1 MTPTGSIDEYSDE
14 ESSFNHNIFGHE
26 SSSSVDISCVI
37 SFRDDDTIDNRD
49 SSEISID
56 LSEISNTSI
65 ATIDKSDT
73 IEPDSQSISLD
84 QSILRQ
90 MNDCQVSETKDRFPY
105 LKLYQKL
112 LNENI
117 LNFDNLDDYSKYV
130 KQTEL
135 NHLIHSKLLMKKN
148 DNILPT
154 NVLTSNYHGNFD
166 QEMQAKKPNK
176 NSNLNLLSNSS
187 SSWWCKGLF
196 KKLNLKS
203 DLSSNCTISDY
214 KRETISNNGDFKQP
228 QMIENTFHDPK
239 GFTYLYGTSAPKKV
253 YLQRKLKIR
262 HLQMISLGGT
272 LGVGLL
278 LNSGKAINIAGGFG
292 ATLAFSIT
300 GLIVFATVLS
310 FSEMVTFVSVV
321 DGVSGLSSRFV
332 DDAFGFAVGWL
343 YFLSFAVGLAGE
355 IVASVIMLAY
365 YPYLKI
371 TTSQGSAVGF
381 VFLFLALTV
390 TCNLIDIR
398 VFGEVEYLSSLGKL
412 IAILVMT
419 ILMILLNTG
428 KIGGEYIGFRY
439 WNYSKSDFDHNL
451 IFGLFRPNFNLHDNG
466 INTEGIPG
474 ASGRL
479 LSLIVAIMV
488 TSFAYSG
495 TEIVCIAACEAK
507 DPRRALPSATKR
519 VFWRILIFY
528 VIAVFVVSLNIYAGD
543 PRLLRYWGQV
553 IVNFDDSYAINYVG
567 GWNCH
572 TGDISFAG
580 YGSGAQSPWIIA
592 LQSSNLCRTSWVING
607 LLVFCAVSCG
617 NAQLY
622 VSSRTVYSLALQ
634 GKAPRVLTRCNRW
647 GIPYVAVLFAASFGL
662 FSLISVSEKATVV
675 FQNLTSLISS
685 SGIMV
690 WFAMNLSFIRFY
702 YGLKK
707 RPDIISRND
716 KLYPY
721 KSFGQPFTA
730 MIGLFGSGF
739 IILGMGWVVFLN
751 GEWNTWFFFSSY
763 GTIILFFVL
772 YFGYR
777 FAKGSRIPSL
787 EQLDYDSGRT
797 ELDREIWSRGR
808 TFDGRSIKDVTNKLL
823 SFLA

>member
-1 MTPTGSIDEYSDE
+1 MTLSGSIGEYSEEESFNNDLFNNVDDE
-14 ESSFNHNIFGHE
+14 ESD
-26 SSSSVDISCVI
+26 DISCVI
-37 SFRDDDTIDNRD
+37 SFRDNNDYDHDEVAVDDVEVPD
-49 SSEISID
+49 ISID
-56 LSEISNTSI
+56 MDISELTSTNSVVDI
-65 ATIDKSDT
+65 HDFHRLESASDYSYSLN
-73 IEPDSQSISLD
+73 ESII
-84 QSILRQ
+84 QK
-90 MNDCQVSETKDRFPY
+90 MNNDTLPNERFPY
-105 LKLYQKL
+105 LKMYQELDTKD
-112 LNENI
+112 
-117 LNFDNLDDYSKYV
+117 NFNLANLDDYSKYV

-135 NHLIHSKLLMKKN
+135 NHLIQSKLGN
-148 DNILPT
+148 HN
-154 NVLTSNYHGNFD
+154 NVLSTDVQMENFHGNFD
-166 QEMQAKKPNK
+166 VEKKTIK
-176 NSNLNLLSNSS
+176 NSKSWKDFWKNDDAHESASFSDYKNSS
-187 SSWWCKGLF
+187 SNKPQSIDSTF
-196 KKLNLKS
+196 
-203 DLSSNCTISDY
+203 
-214 KRETISNNGDFKQP
+214 NN
-228 QMIENTFHDPK
+228 PK
-239 GFTYLYGTSAPKKV
+239 GFTYTYGTSTPKKV

-292 ATLAFSIT
+292 ATLAFVIT
-300 GLIVFATVLS
+300 GIIVLATVLS
-310 FSEMVTFVSVV
+310 FLEMVTFVSVV

-365 YPYLKI
+365 YPYLHI
-371 TTSQGSAVGF
+371 TTGKGAAIGF
-381 VFLFLALTV
+381 VFLFLALTL
-390 TCNLIDIR
+390 TSNLIDIR
-398 VFGEVEYLSSLGKL
+398 IFGEVEYWSSLAKL
-412 IAILVMT
+412 ISILVMT
-419 ILMILLNTG
+419 VMMILLNTG
-428 KIGGEYIGFRY
+428 KIGSEYIGFKY
-439 WNYSKSDFDHNL
+439 WTFSKSDFDHKL
-451 IFGLFRPNFNLHDNG
+451 IFGLFRPNFNLNDDG
-466 INTEGIPG
+466 VNTEGIGG
-474 ASGRL
+474 ASGRFF
-479 LSLIVAIMV
+479 SLIVAIMV

-528 VIAVFVVSLNIYAGD
+528 VIAVFMVSLNLYAGD
-543 PRLLRYWGQV
+543 PRLLRYYTDV
-553 IVNFDDSYAINYVG
+553 SVDFNTNYAVEYVG
-567 GWNCH
+567 GNHCSA
-572 TGDISFAG
+572 GAQVFAG
-580 YGSGAQSPWIIA
+580 YGNGAQSPWIIA
-592 LQSSNLCRTSWVING
+592 LQSSNLCRASWAING

-622 VSSRTVYSLALQ
+622 VLSRTIYSLALQ
-634 GKAPRVLTRCNRW
+634 GKAPKVLTKCNRW

-662 FSLISVSEKATVV
+662 FSFISISEKATVV
-675 FQNLTSLISS
+675 FQNLTSIISS

-721 KSFGQPFTA
+721 KSFGQPYTA
-730 MIGLFGSGF
+730 MVGLVGSGF
-739 IILGMGWVVFLN
+739 LILGMGWVVFLN

-763 GTIILFFVL
+763 GTILLFFVL

-777 FAKGSRIPSL
+777 FIKGSRIPSL

-808 TFDGRSIKDVTNKLL
+808 TFNGRSVKDITNKLV